1 MSDQDPDH
9 PPRKPIRIG
18 VVDDHPI
25 VLRGVI
31 GVLAQIAPDIEVD
44 FLVASVR
51 DLDWDRSARPD
62 VVLLD
67 VDLDDGSEPE
77 DNVALLV
84 ERGLRV
90 LLFTAS
96 TRPARLRSL
105 VSAGAFGL
113 ALKSDP
119 EEDLVDSIRSVAVG
133 EFAVSSHFAEALLTE
148 PGLMASL
155 APREIEVLRQLAA
168 GVPKKA
174 IGKSLPQ
181 PVSARTV
188 ETYVQRIAARY
199 AELGRPVSNLYASLR
214 EATKDGYV
222 DL

>member
-1 MSDQDPDH
+1 MSEHQADETPDL
-9 PPRKPIRIG
+9 IRIG

-31 GVLAQIAPDIEVD
+31 SGLAQIAPDIQVD
-44 FLVASVR
+44 FLVSSVK
-51 DLDWDRSARPD
+51 DLDWERSARPD

-67 VDLDDGSEPE
+67 VDLDDGSDPE
-77 DNVALLV
+77 ANVAV
-84 ERGLRV
+84 VVSRGLRV

-96 TRPARLRSL
+96 TRPAQLRAL

-119 EEDLVDSIRSVAVG
+119 EEDLVEAIRSVAAG

-155 APREIEVLRQLAA
+155 APREVEVLRQLAA